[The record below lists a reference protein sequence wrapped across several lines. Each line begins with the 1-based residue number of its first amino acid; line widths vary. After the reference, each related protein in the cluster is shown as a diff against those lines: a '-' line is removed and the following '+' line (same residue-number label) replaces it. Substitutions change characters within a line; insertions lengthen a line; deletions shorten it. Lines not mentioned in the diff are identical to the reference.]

1 LNKKS
6 TPFKILQ
13 SKDFLKDVKKVLKSG
28 DRSVLS
34 KIQRTIDELKIDPYN
49 KRPNMDIKL
58 ISKKISSIIIFFDI
72 FSFRC
77 KNHNQTHINQKKHQT
92 YALIVSD
99 QIPAYKTSALA
110 ITLSRKY
117 RLRSS
122 GVLKINHSS
131 TK

>member
-34 KIQRTIDELKIDPYN
+34 KIQRTIDELKIDLYN

-72 FSFRC
+72 FF
-77 KNHNQTHINQKKHQT
+77 I
-92 YALIVSD
+92 
-99 QIPAYKTSALA
+99 
-110 ITLSRKY
+110 
-117 RLRSS
+117 
-122 GVLKINHSS
+122 
-131 TK
+131 